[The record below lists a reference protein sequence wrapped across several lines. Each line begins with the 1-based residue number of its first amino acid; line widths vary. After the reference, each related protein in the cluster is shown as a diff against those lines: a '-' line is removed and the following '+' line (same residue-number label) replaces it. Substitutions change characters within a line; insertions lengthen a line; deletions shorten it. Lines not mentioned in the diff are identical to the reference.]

1 LDLLTL
7 LAVRVYLND
16 LVVVVR
22 RGDGTVTRLATAVM
36 GLLTDGVIERV
47 GDTSLRLRRELGRG
61 K

>member
-22 RGDGTVTRLATAVM
+22 RGDGTITRLTTAVM
-36 GLLTDGVIERV
+36 GLLTDGVVERV